1 MLSIPIIV
9 ALAYLLGSIPFG
21 FLLVRAFRGAD
32 IRQSGSGNIGATNV
46 ARTSPAL
53 GIATL
58 FLDALKGVAAVFLA
72 VVLTRAGLRSLHPG
86 LNWHLG
92 QPWSTAPTLVYW
104 HAVVAAVFAVVGHV
118 FPVWLKFKGGKG
130 VATGLGS
137 FVLLAPKAV
146 LIMIGIFIAIVLIFR
161 YVSLGSI
168 LAFACFPLLA
178 WFFREYEL
186 PNALLLF
193 GATSVL
199 IIWKHR
205 DNIVRLLNGTEN
217 RLSLR
222 RR

>member
-1 MLSIPIIV
+1 MLSSLLIA

-58 FLDALKGVAAVFLA
+58 LLDALKGLAAVLLA
-72 VVLTRAGLRSLHPG
+72 ITLTKAGLQSHHPSIT
-86 LNWHLG
+86 WHLG

-118 FPVWLKFKGGKG
+118 FPVWLKFRGGKG

-137 FVLLAPKAV
+137 FLLIAPKAV
-146 LIMIGIFIAIVLIFR
+146 LVMIGIFIAVVLIIK

-168 LAFACFPLLA
+168 LAVACFPLLA
-178 WFFREYEL
+178 WFFHEYEL
-186 PNALLLF
+186 PNALLLI

-199 IIWKHR
+199 ILWKHR
-205 DNIVRLLNGTEN
+205 DNIVRLLNRSEN
-217 RLSLR
+217 RLSLGR
-222 RR
+222 K